1 MKKRIF
7 LVSTAHPPTDPRIV
21 VKLCATLAGLYEV
34 TCALPR
40 ADASVLAGVRFWRLP
55 YFRRVWWRVLL
66 VHPVVLWRGLWLR
79 PAVVHILVPE
89 LIPVG
94 LVFRL
99 FGVRVVYE
107 VQENLYKKLHVMT
120 LNRGYGLE
128 RAFRWFDQLAR
139 QYFYLIFTE
148 HAYLDTYTNLAKPH
162 AIIYNYPLLPFL
174 DPFRQPYRP
183 SREQPSFFLIGLL
196 SEPRAFDTLI
206 MALSQLI
213 LIYPNLVV
221 HLFGRKAFTDA
232 WMRAL
237 PGFIAVENN
246 LRFYGYAAQDTAL
259 PYTANATAGLALL
272 KPVGD
277 YPDSYPTKLFE
288 YMALGLPVVTS
299 DFPLYRPVVEQH
311 GCGLCVSAAD
321 PLAIA
326 DALRYLIDHPVEAQA
341 MGERGRQAVESGYVW
356 ATEADKLRQFYQLIE
371 LNNKTI

>member
-21 VKLCATLAGLYEV
+21 VKLCATLAELYEV

-66 VHPVVLWRGLWLR
+66 VHPVVLWQAWRLR

-94 LVFRL
+94 LVCRL

-107 VQENLYKKLHVMT
+107 VQENLYRKLHVMT

-139 QYFYLIFTE
+139 RYFYLIFTE
-148 HAYLDTYTNLAKPH
+148 HAYLDTYTDLAKPH

-183 SREQPSFFLIGLL
+183 SPNQPSFFLIGLL

-206 MALSQLI
+206 AALSQLVPV
-213 LIYPNLVV
+213 YPNLVV
-221 HLFGRKAFTDA
+221 HLFGRKAFTNA
-232 WMRAL
+232 WMGTL
-237 PGFIAVENN
+237 PGFTAVENN
-246 LRFYGYAAQDTAL
+246 LRFYGYTAQDTAL
-259 PYTANATAGLALL
+259 PYAANATAGLALL

-299 DFPLYRPVVEQH
+299 DFPLYRTVVERH
-311 GCGLCVSAAD
+311 GCGLCVSATN
-321 PLAIA
+321 PVAIA
-326 DALRYLIDHPVEAQA
+326 HALRYLIDHPAEAQA
-341 MGERGRQAVESGYVW
+341 MGQRGRQAVESGYEW
-356 ATEADKLRQFYQLIE
+356 STEADKLRHFYQSVLA
-371 LNNKTI
+371 LQ